1 MFFLKHKTP
10 LTDSTSFL
18 KLLPILFRSSHAKDA
33 LLSVHLC
40 PSPPTLPHSPSVL
53 ILPFSLSFPASS
65 RSLVL
70 VPFLPRPF
78 NVALP
83 QNSSLTFSP
92 CNLFLLNHL
101 LSAHSF
107 LDQTTSHVERKCRTK
122 GPTYMIHYLLT
133 SPDSII
139 SKNGLLSF
147 HQSQS
152 QCVLPPVFA
161 ISFHASTSRVSP
173 FLKSESN
180 PSSTWQL
187 AN

>member
-1 MFFLKHKTP
+1 MQCGHSIEFWP
-10 LTDSTSFL
+10 VDSNGREVCHHFAL
-18 KLLPILFRSSHAKDA
+18 QPIEI
-33 LLSVHLC
+33 
-40 PSPPTLPHSPSVL
+40 SPSVL